1 MKRRAMLLMWMALL
15 AAAAYSQATGNETAN
30 SLRVA
35 LIKMPYVG
43 ERNVP
48 ELSGG
53 PGYLEQGGIKK
64 LFEERGLR
72 NRAGFQRQLDGG

>member
-1 MKRRAMLLMWMALL
+1 MKTWMWALIAGIVGL
-15 AAAAYSQATGNETAN
+15 QGAFAQA
-30 SLRVA
+30 RVA

-53 PGYLEQGGIKK
+53 PDYLY
-64 LFEERGLR
+64 LFTQAKSVGEKI
-72 NRAGFQRQLDGG
+72 